1 MHALKAR
8 VENGR
13 LVMNEPTDLPEGTVL
28 ELVPANEAGDD
39 VFERD
44 DELTDEERAHVHQRI
59 IASIRGRRAG
69 APTFD
74 ADEVMAE
81 LATNS

>member
-28 ELVPANEAGDD
+28 ELVPANDGG
-39 VFERD
+39 
-44 DELTDEERAHVHQRI
+44 DELGELDGDE
-59 IASIRGRRAG
+59 RRALEESIDEG
-69 APTFD
+69 LADIAAGHTFD
-74 ADEVMAE
+74 TAAVIAE
-81 LATNS
+81 IRSRA

>member
-1 MHALKAR
+1 MRALKAR

-28 ELVPANEAGDD
+28 ELVPANDGGDQ
-39 VFERD
+39 VFDRD
-44 DELTDEERAHVHQRI
+44 DDMTDEERAYVHERI
-59 IASIRGRRAG
+59 VASIRGRRAG

-74 ADEVMAE
+74 AADVMAE
-81 LATNS
+81 LAAES